1 MVTGGLGDKEDS
13 TEIFSDSVW
22 RTVGKLPAQM
32 VDMAVTTINNRMLLF
47 GNLWFEIKYIKC
59 ISSGGNIYDL
69 QLLGDTTS
77 IDILEFNH
85 ETESW
90 TVIGAMKE
98 KRRRHG
104 VSVVSSEDYEKWC
117 N

>member
-13 TEIFSDSVW
+13 TEIFSASVW

-47 GNLWFEIKYIKC
+47 GNLWLEIKYIKC
-59 ISSGGNIYDL
+59 ISSGGT
-69 QLLGDTTS
+69 QVQGDAVM

-85 ETESW
+85 ATESW

-104 VSVVSSEDYEKWC
+104 VSVVSFDDYEKWC